1 MSLLEVR
8 DLSVEFDTLDGPV
21 HAVRHLSF
29 SLEAGAAL
37 GIVGES
43 GSGKTVSVL
52 TLMRLL
58 PANARVTGGQVLLD
72 GTDILGLS
80 EGQMRGVRGQRVSMV
95 FQDPMTALNPVERI
109 GSQVGNTVSY
119 HHRSATRQDVR
130 RRVVETLESVGVPDA
145 ARRSEQYPHQWSGGM
160 RQRAVIAMALIN
172 EPELIVADEPTT
184 ALDATVQAQVLD
196 VVRQAR
202 ADRGCSLILISHDL
216 GVVREVADDV
226 LVMYAGT
233 TAESC
238 DRETIFTDARH
249 PYTRALIRARP
260 GWGPRT
266 ERLFTIAGRPPDLL
280 DVPHGCP
287 FEPRCTESEGLAVC
301 RTTVPPLVDVGPR
314 HVSACHRAHELAH
327 LDVLAPASPVA
338 PGGGAV

>member
-21 HAVRHLSF
+21 HAVRDLSF
-29 SLEAGAAL
+29 SLEAGESL

-58 PANARVTGGQVLLD
+58 PSNARVTSGQVLLD
-72 GTDILGLS
+72 GTDILRLS
-80 EGQMRGVRGQRVSMV
+80 EKQMRAVRGKRVSMV

-109 GSQVGNTVSY
+109 SKQVGNTVEY
-119 HHRSATRQDVR
+119 HDRKATRQQVR

-145 ARRSEQYPHQWSGGM
+145 ERRADQYPHQWSGGM

-196 VVRQAR
+196 VLRQAR
-202 ADRGCSLILISHDL
+202 ADRGCSLVLISHDL

-233 TAESC
+233 KAEYC
-238 DRETIFTDARH
+238 DRETIFADARH

-280 DVPHGCP
+280 DVPEGCP
-287 FEPRCTESEGLAVC
+287 FVPRCTESEGLAAC
-301 RTTVPPLVDVGPR
+301 RTTVPPLLEVGPQ
-314 HVSACHRAHELAH
+314 HLAACHRARELDN
-327 LDVLAPASPVA
+327 LGDLAPV
-338 PGGGAV
+338 GTDGGAA

>member
-8 DLSVEFDTLDGPV
+8 DLSVQFDTLDGPV

-29 SLEAGAAL
+29 SLESGATL

-58 PANARVTGGQVLLD
+58 PGNARVTGGQVLLD
-72 GTDILGLS
+72 GTDVLRLS
-80 EGQMRGVRGQRVSMV
+80 ERQMRAVRGRRVSMI
-95 FQDPMTALNPVERI
+95 FQDPMTALNPVEKI

-119 HHRSATRQDVR
+119 HDRSATRQQIR
-130 RRVVETLESVGVPDA
+130 RRVVDTLESVGVPDA

-196 VVRQAR
+196 VLRQAR

-287 FEPRCTESEGLAVC
+287 FKPRCTESHGLPAC
-301 RTTVPPLVDVGPR
+301 RTTVPPPLEVGPH
-314 HVSACHRAHELAH
+314 HVAACHRAPELEH
-327 LDVLAPASPVA
+327 LAELQPVA
-338 PGGGAV
+338 SDGGAA

>member
-21 HAVRHLSF
+21 HAVRDLSF
-29 SLEAGAAL
+29 SLEAGEAL

-58 PANARVTGGQVLLD
+58 PANARVTGGEVLLD
-72 GTDILGLS
+72 GTDVLRLS
-80 EGQMRGVRGQRVSMV
+80 ESQMRSVRGKRVSMV

-109 GSQVGNTVSY
+109 SVQVGHTVEY
-119 HHRSATRQDVR
+119 HERSASRQQVR

-145 ARRSEQYPHQWSGGM
+145 ARRADQYPHQWSGGM

-172 EPELIVADEPTT
+172 EPELIVADEPTS

-196 VVRQAR
+196 VLRQAR

-233 TAESC
+233 TAENC
-238 DRETIFTDARH
+238 DRDTIFRDARH

-266 ERLFTIAGRPPDLL
+266 ERLFTIAGRPPDLIT
-280 DVPHGCP
+280 VPEGCP
-287 FEPRCTESEGLAVC
+287 FEPRCTESEGLAAC
-301 RTTVPPLVDVGPR
+301 RTTTPPLLSVGPD
-314 HVSACHRAHELAH
+314 HTAACHRARELEH
-327 LDVLAPASPVA
+327 LEELDPAGVE
-338 PGGGAV
+338 GGAA